1 MKMGEVV
8 METPTTYEGVGFF
21 EKVKKVFHREE
32 VEGKPVYHRRL
43 WDGRIE
49 RYLDENFNDYI
60 AEYELVTKTD
70 IAHYEGRYKLMG
82 KKLRELDTFTLDVDA
97 KVTDLERRI
106 AKLGG
111 KKR

>member
-1 MKMGEVV
+1 MEEVV
-8 METPTTYEGVGFF
+8 METPSAYEGVGFF
-21 EKVKKVFHREE
+21 EKVKKFLHREE
-32 VEGKPVYHRRL
+32 TVEKPVYHRRL

-70 IAHYEGRYKLMG
+70 VVHYEERYKLMTE
-82 KKLRELDTFTLDVDA
+82 KLKDLDIFMLDIDA
-97 KVTDLERRI
+97 KVTDLERRA

-111 KKR
+111 KKK